1 MNEQS
6 FNTMTKVGTA
16 GGTLTIFLMNITT
29 TDVMKTAVLSAI
41 GAAVS
46 FGVSLLLKMF
56 IRKWRK

>member
-29 TDVMKTAVLSAI
+29 TDVMKTTVLSAI